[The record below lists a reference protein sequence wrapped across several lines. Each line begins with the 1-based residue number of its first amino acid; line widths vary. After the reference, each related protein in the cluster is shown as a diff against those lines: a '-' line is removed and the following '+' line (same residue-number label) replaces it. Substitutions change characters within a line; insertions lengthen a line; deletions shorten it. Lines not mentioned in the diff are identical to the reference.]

1 MKKFKIPP
9 NPKYILTC
17 LIFITIVVSVHSV
30 LLGPKDYG
38 DGHEYTYYN
47 NYLIFKYSHIHLL
60 ESKDLYQLSPGEHA
74 DYYKYSPTFA
84 LFMGLLAYLPD
95 SLGLF
100 FWNLLNVLII
110 FWSIWYLKIKPDKK
124 LLILLF
130 IILELITSIQN
141 AQSNALITGLI
152 VMGFTFLEDDKPQF
166 ASLLIVISMFIK
178 LFGGVAFILFFFYPN
193 KLRNAFYSLGW
204 IFLFAIIPLLVASPL
219 YLISLYKSWI
229 GLLTW
234 DKASSIGLSVDGWF
248 QTWFNIRISTK
259 IILIVGAILLLV
271 PLYKKELYS
280 NYKFKLFYLASILI
294 WVVIFNHKAESPTFI
309 LAVSGIA
316 IWYFSQKRKPE
327 NLVLLILA
335 LVFTVLSPTEV
346 FPSALRNDYVIPY
359 VLKAVPC
366 ILIWIKITFD
376 LFVFDSQ
383 TNSSDEYFSN

>member
-1 MKKFKIPP
+1 MKKFKIPL

-124 LLILLF
+124 ILILLF

-152 VMGFTFLEDDKPQF
+152 VMGFTFMEDDKPQF

-204 IFLFAIIPLLVASPL
+204 KVDTIQRP
-219 YLISLYKSWI
+219 
-229 GLLTW
+229 
-234 DKASSIGLSVDGWF
+234 LSVQINSLKGH
-248 QTWFNIRISTK
+248 
-259 IILIVGAILLLV
+259 A
-271 PLYKKELYS
+271 YS
-280 NYKFKLFYLASILI
+280 L
-294 WVVIFNHKAESPTFI
+294 
-309 LAVSGIA
+309 
-316 IWYFSQKRKPE
+316 
-327 NLVLLILA
+327 
-335 LVFTVLSPTEV
+335 
-346 FPSALRNDYVIPY
+346 
-359 VLKAVPC
+359 
-366 ILIWIKITFD
+366 
-376 LFVFDSQ
+376 
-383 TNSSDEYFSN
+383 